1 MWKSVVEGGR
11 PQMTVR
17 HTLIARWILK
27 ATDTHSEF
35 VVLIA
40 FPQKWLRERSSMLC
54 YSTLLFL
61 L

>member
-1 MWKSVVEGGR
+1 MVHADKPLKNTMR
-11 PQMTVR
+11 F
-17 HTLIARWILK
+17 ARWILK